1 MARYRAGLATR
12 ERILEATR
20 AILGS
25 EGFEN
30 TTLKAICDSA
40 GIQAGSFYN
49 LFPSKDEAVL
59 TVVREAITAV
69 DPHPDGEGTDRLAE
83 LVDAYTG
90 FIAESPLAAVYLQL
104 AVTVGLSDE
113 HLKGR
118 MLRHHRYRI
127 RRFADAIRRDH
138 PDLGEAEARVQ
149 AEIVIAGLNGLAY
162 QWVLDPSFDLARY
175 ADGLVARMNGRR
187 PETAP

>member
-20 AILGS
+20 ALLGS
-25 EGFEN
+25 EGFEG
-30 TTLKAICDSA
+30 TTLKAICHQA

-69 DPHPDGEGTDRLAE
+69 DPHPDGEGIDRLAE

-127 RRFADAIRRDH
+127 RRFADAIRRDW

-175 ADGLVARMNGRR
+175 ADGLVARIHGRR
-187 PETAP
+187 PETTP